1 MNVLIFN
8 GSPRKD
14 GNTEVLLQHVAEGI
28 KKGGR
33 KPEIIHLARLHI
45 HPCTGCGNCETT
57 GECIWD
63 DDMQP
68 FYIKIPVATRI
79 VIGSPI
85 YFYGVTAQTKAF
97 IDRCQ
102 VFWSRKYLLGE
113 TNPNREARKG
123 FLVCVAA
130 TSGAK
135 IFDSAALTARYVYDA
150 MDVTYSGDLFAQGI
164 DEKGSIFTNK
174 EKLKQAV
181 TFGRELCEGP

>member
-8 GSPRKD
+8 GSPRKG
-14 GNTEVLLQHVAEGI
+14 GNTEILLQHVAEGV

-33 KPEIIHLARLHI
+33 RPEIINLAHLNI

-68 FYIKIPVATRI
+68 LYIKIPIATRV

-85 YFYGVTAQTKAF
+85 YFYGVTAQAKAF

-113 TNPNREARKG
+113 TNPNRETRKG
-123 FLVCVAA
+123 YLVCVAA
-130 TSGAK
+130 TSGGKVFESKNNAV
-135 IFDSAALTARYVYDA
+135 IMSLAFVLT
-150 MDVTYSGDLFAQGI
+150 T
-164 DEKGSIFTNK
+164 
-174 EKLKQAV
+174 
-181 TFGRELCEGP
+181 